1 MSEVKKLRLREDI
14 PSSYKWN
21 IEKIYK
27 DSTQWEEEFENL
39 KGKSK
44 SLLNFQGTLKD
55 KENLKAYLSLD
66 EELSRTLEK
75 LYVFA
80 HMKSHEDTQN
90 AKFQS
95 LASKIDVFMAEFS
108 SYTAFF
114 VPEILSLDENE
125 FFCMIDNDKDL
136 KLYNTFFK
144 TIFKEKPHILSKE
157 VEEVIAS
164 VSNCLGSSESIFSIL
179 TNADMSFGTI
189 KDEEGNLI
197 ELSEGNYSNFIK
209 SKNKDVRKSAFELL
223 FGTYKK
229 YENTI
234 AKTLTS
240 SIRSAIFL
248 SKTRKYKSTLEASL
262 NPNDIPVDV
271 YTNAI
276 NTIDENLN
284 SLHRYVSLKKKL
296 LKLDEIHMYDLYVP
310 VIDMPKEHIEYEDA
324 VKIVE
329 EALKPLG
336 EEYLGIFDEGIK
348 NGWVDVFENKGK
360 RSGAYSWGSY
370 DTMPYVLL
378 NYNFDLHDVST
389 LAHEMGHSIHSYYT
403 RNNQP
408 YIYGNYTLFCAE
420 VASTTNEIL
429 LINYLINKE
438 TNLNKKLYL
447 INQELEQIRTT
458 VYRQLMFA
466 EFELVT
472 HKTLEEGGD
481 LTSKDLNKIWLDLNK
496 KYFGDEIIIDKDIE
510 IEWARIPHFYSHFYV
525 YQYATGYAA
534 ASSFAT
540 SILNKEDNAVETY
553 KEFLKAGASLYPVDT
568 LKKAKVDMT
577 TDKPL
582 KDTIKR
588 FNELLDMLEELIDD

>member
-1 MSEVKKLRLREDI
+1 MSEVKKLKSREEI
-14 PSSYKWN
+14 PNEYKWN

-27 DSTQWEEEFENL
+27 DSTAWEEEF
-39 KGKSK
+39 K
-44 SLLNFQGTLKD
+44 SLKENSKDILKFQGTLKNKD
-55 KENLKAYLSLD
+55 SLKEYLTLD
-66 EELSRTLEK
+66 ESLSRTLEK

-90 AKFQS
+90 TEFQS
-95 LASKIDVFMAEFS
+95 LASKIDVFMAEFA

-125 FFCMIDNDKDL
+125 VYSMINSDKEL
-136 KLYNTFFK
+136 KIYETFFK

-157 VEEVIAS
+157 VEEVMAS
-164 VSNCLGSSESIFSIL
+164 VSNSLGAPESIYSIL
-179 TNADMSFGTI
+179 TNADISFGTI
-189 KDEEGNLI
+189 KDEEGNLV

-209 SKNKDVRKSAFELL
+209 SKNREVRENAFKLL
-223 FGTYKK
+223 FDTYKK

-240 SIRSAIFL
+240 SIRNAVFIA
-248 SKTRKYKSTLEASL
+248 KTRKYNSTLEASL
-262 NPNDIPVDV
+262 NPNDIPVNV
-271 YTNAI
+271 YTNAVS
-276 NTIDENLN
+276 TIDENLK

-296 LKLDEIHMYDLYVP
+296 LNLDQIHMYDLYVP
-310 VIDMPKEHIEYEDA
+310 VIDMPKENIEFNDA
-324 VKIVE
+324 VGLVKE
-329 EALKPLG
+329 GLKPLG

-348 NGWVDVFENKGK
+348 NGWVDVYENKGK

-378 NYNFDLHDVST
+378 NYNYSLNDVST

-403 RNNQP
+403 RQSQP
-408 YIYGNYTLFCAE
+408 YVYGNYTLFCAE

-438 TNLNKKLYL
+438 TDKNKKLYI

-458 VYRQLMFA
+458 VFRQLMFA

-472 HKTLEEGGD
+472 HKTLENGGD

-496 KYFGDEIIIDKDIE
+496 KYFGDEIVIDENIE

-540 SILNKEDNAVETY
+540 SILSKEENAVETY
-553 KEFLKAGASLYPVDT
+553 KRFLKAGGSLYPVDT
-568 LKKAKVDMT
+568 LKMAGVDMT
-577 TDKPL
+577 TEKPL
-582 KDTIKR
+582 KSTIER
-588 FNELLDMLEELIDD
+588 FNKLLDMLEELINA